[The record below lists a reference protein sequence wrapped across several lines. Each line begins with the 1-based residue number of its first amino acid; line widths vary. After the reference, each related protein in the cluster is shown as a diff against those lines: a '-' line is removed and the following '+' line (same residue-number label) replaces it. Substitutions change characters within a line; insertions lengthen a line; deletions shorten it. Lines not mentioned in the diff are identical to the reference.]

1 MLRTIES
8 FRSGEFRWTVLGLA
22 VALALMSVPA
32 DAAELSRLDAA
43 LNCNS
48 NIEVRET
55 GLDPMDPS
63 GLTYMAMI
71 TVTNVESN
79 NIGNVPQT
87 QQFPTVTF
95 FPSCTSTIPCVPG
108 DGSPAGSALE
118 FVMGSASS
126 NCPQTLDPVTMGAGF
141 VDFTFT
147 PTLELAANDMPD
159 GDMSPES
166 CDIFFNVRVTPDPG
180 VMSTYLMEATT
191 TGECQNFGVPG
202 SFTSDTTGTDDVVFS
217 PMMGV
222 PTMGQWA
229 LAILALVLTAGS
241 VAILRRK
248 RVLEG

>member
-1 MLRTIES
+1 MLRNSES
-8 FRSGEFRWTVLGLA
+8 LRMGKFRWTVLGLA
-22 VALALMSVPA
+22 GALALVGLQA
-32 DAAELSRLDAA
+32 GAAELSRVNAA

-95 FPSCTSTIPCVPG
+95 FPSCTSTIPCAPG

-118 FVMGSASS
+118 FVMGSATS

-159 GDMSPES
+159 GDMTPEA
-166 CDIFFNVRVTPDPG
+166 CDIFFEVRVTPDPG
-180 VMSTYLMEATT
+180 VMTTYLMEATT

-202 SFTSDTTGTDDVVFS
+202 TFTSDTTGTDDVVFS
-217 PMMGV
+217 PMPSV

-229 LAILALVLTAGS
+229 LAILALILTAGS
-241 VAILRRK
+241 VEILRRK
-248 RVLEG
+248 QAFEG